1 MAEADEKSIQ
11 PMAAVRM
18 VRIKTM
24 SQSKY
29 PSKRGPSDGSIP
41 KYVVSRE
48 TLEIAYV
55 SREEEQTA
63 PMQAGNNRLDWK
75 FAR

>member
-11 PMAAVRM
+11 PMVAVRM

-24 SQSKY
+24 GQSIY
-29 PSKRGPSDGSIP
+29 PSKRGPSDGTTP
-41 KYVVSRE
+41 KYVVNRK

-55 SREEEQTA
+55 SREEEKTV
-63 PMQAGNNRLDWK
+63 PM
-75 FAR
+75 